1 MFPSFSVCLFRL
13 CLFLSFWG
21 ILVLVP
27 VYATAANPKT
37 GNPWDQ
43 FSIVNLTKGDYEME
57 DRLWITAIFS
67 YIFAA
72 YFCQLLFY
80 EYKNFSIRRLQFL
93 LQADPDGP
101 DLDPDTP
108 PQKYYTVMIEH
119 IPGKMRSAAALR
131 EFFERIFP
139 GDVYTVEI
147 ALDIKELDALNAK
160 RKRVCIFLFFFY
172 NDICEN
178 VF

>member
-1 MFPSFSVCLFRL
+1 
-13 CLFLSFWG
+13 
-21 ILVLVP
+21 
-27 VYATAANPKT
+27 
-37 GNPWDQ
+37 
-43 FSIVNLTKGDYEME
+43 ME
-57 DRLWITAIFS
+57 DRLWVTAIFS

-160 RKRVCIFLFFFY
+160 RKRVRSHLFALCMTHFS
-172 NDICEN
+172 
-178 VF
+178 